1 MNTSHNIIKEIEKYY
16 LDISQKGIMLSSQDY
31 HLITEWIEKGISKEQ
46 ILKGIRTAFE
56 SKDIKKIRNL
66 SDCSQFIELFLIKKE
81 PEINTIKSDNLKTNP
96 DNSSYLLQILNKF
109 NNLMENNSKPELND
123 YFIKINNKLKYF
135 INSNED
141 EIFSNINKLEEEF
154 FQKLPEHM
162 NSQDKTI
169 YKTELNNFINSKN
182 DYINEKSKN
191 RALNNYSKNFIITN
205 YLGINP
211 FEL

>member
-1 MNTSHNIIKEIEKYY
+1 MNTSHNIIKDIEKYF
-16 LDISQKGIMLSSQDY
+16 LDISKKGIMLSSRDY
-31 HLITEWIEKGISKEQ
+31 HIITEWVEKGISKEQ

-56 SKDIKKIRNL
+56 NKDANRIRNL
-66 SDCSQFIELFLIKKE
+66 SDCSQYVELYISKKE
-81 PEINTIKSDNLKTNP
+81 TEIKTINSDNIKTNP
-96 DNSSYLLQILNKF
+96 DNSSYLLQILSKF
-109 NNLMENNSKPELND
+109 NNLIENNSKPELND
-123 YFIKINNKLKYF
+123 YFVKINDKLKFF
-135 INSNED
+135 INSNND

-162 NSQDKTI
+162 NSKDKTI
-169 YKTELNNFINSKN
+169 FETEINKFLNSNN

-205 YLGINP
+205 YLGFNP

>member
-56 SKDIKKIRNL
+56 NKNTKKIRNL
-66 SDCSQFIELFLIKKE
+66 SDCSQYVEIFLRNKESDIK
-81 PEINTIKSDNLKTNP
+81 TIKSDNLKTNP
-96 DNSSYLLQILNKF
+96 NNSSYLLQILNKF

-123 YFIKINNKLKYF
+123 YFIKINDKLKYF
-135 INSNED
+135 INSKDD

-162 NSQDKTI
+162 NSEDKTI
-169 YKTELNNFINSKN
+169 FKTELNTFINSKN

-211 FEL
+211 FEI